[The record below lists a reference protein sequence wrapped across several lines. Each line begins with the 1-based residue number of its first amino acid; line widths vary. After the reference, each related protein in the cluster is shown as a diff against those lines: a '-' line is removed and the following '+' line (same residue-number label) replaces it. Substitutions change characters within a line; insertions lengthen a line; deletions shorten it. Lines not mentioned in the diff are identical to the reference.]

1 MIEIWS
7 GKFGNF
13 EFERKKVKQKK
24 QTVSKQK
31 KRTKEQTNQKKKKKE
46 RNKSPF
52 LHWIQSIQSI
62 LLKSTCRC

>member
-7 GKFGNF
+7 EKLGNF

-24 QTVSKQK
+24 QTVAKQNK
-31 KRTKEQTNQKKKKKE
+31 TNKRTNEPKKKKRKKE
-46 RNKSPF
+46 RDKSPF
-52 LHWIQSIQSI
+52 LHWIQSI

>member
-24 QTVSKQK
+24 QTVSKQNK
-31 KRTKEQTNQKKKKKE
+31 TNKRTNEPKKKKKRKKE
-46 RNKSPF
+46 IKAPF
-52 LHWIQSIQSI
+52 CIGFKVFKVFS
-62 LLKSTCRC
+62 